1 MLKSIKN
8 KVNGTSI
15 YLLLFFLYSLHVFL
29 IQDELLW
36 IWGIAGIVCFVMAQK
51 KLLLGLQGAVLC
63 IITPLY
69 AFVYKYYF
77 TETRG
82 YTWINVIYM
91 IFLPIFVYI
100 LCRQFAWKKG
110 TRTLEAAFWC
120 IAGGTFLYSLLNHW
134 MYIKEGF
141 LNGRIWKEFWGGEPI
156 YATEASFW
164 AVFITAL
171 AGYGL
176 SCLLHK
182 EWKKGI
188 AALTGVL
195 IGNWINIQVGNR
207 MVFMTTFVAAVICL
221 GMFFIMN
228 RKNRRAIWTAI
239 GVIGAALLVFGVL
252 IYLNMDRIQQ
262 STYYTA
268 VISRDGGI
276 FHNIRFV
283 MIKETLEQLPD
294 SPWGGGYIY
303 PAGVPAAHNYWLQA
317 ANDTGII
324 TLILWVIYT
333 VITIVDAVRLMFLEN
348 ISNGVKYMAVSMLA
362 AVAAYMMME
371 QAGTGRWGYVNF
383 YVMLSAFIHQMV
395 ANEVKRGRK
404 RLSRKTV
411 KAEV

>member
-1 MLKSIKN
+1 MLRNIKK
-8 KVNGTSI
+8 KVNETNI
-15 YLLLFFLYSLHVFL
+15 YLVLFFLYSLRIFL
-29 IQDELLW
+29 IQDEILW

-110 TRTLEAAFWC
+110 NRTLEAAFWC

-195 IGNWINIQVGNR
+195 VGNLINIQVGNR

-268 VISRDGGI
+268 IISRNGGI
-276 FHNIRFV
+276 LHNVRFA

-294 SPWGGGYIY
+294 NLWGGGYIY
-303 PAGVPAAHNYWLQA
+303 PAGFAAVHNYWLQA

-348 ISNGVKYMAVSMLA
+348 ISSRVKYMAVPMLA

-371 QAGTGRWGYVNF
+371 QAGTGRWDYVNF

-404 RLSRKTV
+404 RLFRKTV